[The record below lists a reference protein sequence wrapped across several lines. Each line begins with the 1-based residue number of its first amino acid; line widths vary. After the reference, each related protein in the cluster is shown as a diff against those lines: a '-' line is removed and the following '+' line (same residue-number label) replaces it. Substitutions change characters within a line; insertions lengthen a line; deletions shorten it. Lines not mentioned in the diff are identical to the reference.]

1 MTSHL
6 IEQMVA
12 SAIGN
17 NSISAQTSDYSVAQI
32 NNNLWNACPCGADH
46 NADQHQ
52 SVMEGMPTDPVELV
66 NDLMRM
72 GHYSDRAQLM
82 AQSWETNAMKADLWQ
97 LLEQG
102 SLSHASE
109 SQKRICY
116 DLIKMAG
123 GGMTSKM
130 APSKMGKVPTGK
142 PSMGSASS
150 RADGIA
156 QKGLT
161 KGRMLRKGGR
171 VIS

>member
-17 NSISAQTSDYSVAQI
+17 NSISAQTSNYSVAQI

-123 GGMTSKM
+123 
-130 APSKMGKVPTGK
+130 V
-142 PSMGSASS
+142 
-150 RADGIA
+150 
-156 QKGLT
+156 
-161 KGRMLRKGGR
+161 LRKPLVQPLVPKHKSSLPIHCNLVPSVGANF
-171 VIS
+171 